1 MTFSID
7 LGNVIF
13 FKFVFFVVKPICRP
27 SLPKKYFLNFF
38 VISKSLF

>member
-7 LGNVIF
+7 LGNVFF

-27 SLPKKYFLNFF
+27 SFQKNIFQFF
-38 VISKSLF
+38 VTSKSLF